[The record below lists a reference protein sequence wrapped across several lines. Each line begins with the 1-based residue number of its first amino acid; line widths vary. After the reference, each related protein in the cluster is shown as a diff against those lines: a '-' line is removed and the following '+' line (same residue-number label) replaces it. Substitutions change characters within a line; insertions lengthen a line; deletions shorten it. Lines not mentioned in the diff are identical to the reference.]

1 MYKCEICE
9 TIFDNPL
16 IKDWKEDMDGEGHFE
31 HFKQVVC
38 PICFSPYFDELKKE
52 TKI

>member
-9 TIFDNPL
+9 TIFDEPF
-16 IKDWKEDMDGEGHFE
+16 IKEWKEDMDGEGHFY

-38 PICFSPYFDELKKE
+38 PICFSAHFSELD
-52 TKI
+52 